1 MVACA
6 TPSWREAPGGWGLHL
21 FGSLPCPWYLKG
33 HRWPQALIYVSHSG
47 PAAVPSVSYTVFC
60 LILKTTLW
68 GRYYWCSFYRH
79 GSWKALSHWAFLSPK
94 LFPWTSD
101 LIWLSSLQ
109 PVSQPSALLGFW
121 HFWRYC
127 YVYHVPYFFLSWLYA
142 SLPSFRTCPFR
153 GKVQ

>member
-6 TPSWREAPGGWGLHL
+6 SPSWREAPGGWGLHL

-79 GSWKALSHWAFLSPK
+79 GSWKALNYGAFLSPK

-109 PVSQPSALLGFW
+109 PLSQPSALG
-121 HFWRYC
+121 
-127 YVYHVPYFFLSWLYA
+127 VSAFLTLLLCLPR
-142 SLPSFRTCPFR
+142 SLLLSILIICFSSQLSYPPLSM
-153 GKVQ
+153 